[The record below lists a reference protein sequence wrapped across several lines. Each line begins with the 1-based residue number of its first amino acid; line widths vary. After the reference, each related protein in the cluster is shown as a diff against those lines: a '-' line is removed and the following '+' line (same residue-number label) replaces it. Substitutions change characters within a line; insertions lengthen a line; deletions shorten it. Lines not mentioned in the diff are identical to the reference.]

1 MKQINPKLGG
11 LSRNSFLVSCPTEIM
26 SFTTIPSFEY
36 ACRGGSRTAATFK
49 MEPFM
54 ITVNGFQPLIIITK
68 CSILNVAVILDPPL
82 RMHIL
87 HLVYTNSLTDLCF
100 NLLLPGFPLLHPIKN
115 IRKTRIF
122 RGVLKKRCFENMQQ
136 IYRRT
141 LMSNFMSNPLL
152 SGVLFL

>member
-1 MKQINPKLGG
+1 
-11 LSRNSFLVSCPTEIM
+11 
-26 SFTTIPSFEY
+26 
-36 ACRGGSRTAATFK
+36 
-49 MEPFM
+49 M

-115 IRKTRIF
+115 IRKNRIF